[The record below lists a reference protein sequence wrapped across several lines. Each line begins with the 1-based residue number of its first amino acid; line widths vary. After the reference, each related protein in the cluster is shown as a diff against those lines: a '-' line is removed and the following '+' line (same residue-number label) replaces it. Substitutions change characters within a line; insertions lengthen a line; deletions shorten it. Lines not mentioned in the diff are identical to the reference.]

1 VPLLALLLATV
12 VVAEL
17 LPASFGAVGLHFF
30 RAEFPLTALVEL
42 LATMN
47 FILEEVEGFR

>member
-1 VPLLALLLATV
+1 VPLLTLFLATV
-12 VVAEL
+12 VEAEL